1 MRLTLDEVVSR
12 YQATLFR
19 AAFAVCRCPSD
30 AEDAVQDTLMRYLRN
45 TTDFESEE
53 HIKAWLL
60 RVAMNRAYD
69 LLRSPWRRKRET
81 LEDMCR
87 EIPFTAPE
95 DRDVLRAVLSL
106 PRKYRQTVYLYYYEG
121 YSVREIGSLLRARE
135 NVVKSWLD
143 RAQRILKDTLREEWN
158 DDES

>member
-1 MRLTLDEVVSR
+1 MRLTMDEVVSR

-69 LLRSPWRRKRET
+69 LLRSPWRRKREN

-135 NVVKSWLD
+135 NTVKSWLA
-143 RAQRILKDTLREEWN
+143 RARRILKDTLREEWN